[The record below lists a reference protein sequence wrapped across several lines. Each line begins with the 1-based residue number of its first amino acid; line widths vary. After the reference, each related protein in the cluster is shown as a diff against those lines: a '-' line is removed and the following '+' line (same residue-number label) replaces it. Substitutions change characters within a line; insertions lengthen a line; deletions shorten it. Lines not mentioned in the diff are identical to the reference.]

1 MMELLFWMFVG
12 LLAIDGLM
20 RLLAAIELNKLTK
33 GERKHG

>member
-1 MMELLFWMFVG
+1 MEWLFWIFVG

-20 RLLAAIELNKLTK
+20 KLLAVIEFNKLTK